1 MMVSNWL
8 VDTVAHWP
16 TAKLVSAPQRINEIA
31 SLLARG
37 LIRLRQSNLDRSPSE
52 MSKIKELSIGFLVD
66 QRLHTD
72 PVNKSTEESE

>member
-1 MMVSNWL
+1 MHEVNNCLPSQM
-8 VDTVAHWP
+8 
-16 TAKLVSAPQRINEIA
+16 SAPQRINEIA

-37 LIRLRQSNLDRSPSE
+37 LIRLRQANLDRSPSE

-72 PVNKSTEESE
+72 PVNKSIEESE